1 MLVLAACARGDQD
14 ADRASAAGQ
23 TTVVAA
29 GRLARLPAGNT
40 SDSPADSSAVAPW
53 AEADRPYRFEFPR
66 DHGPHP
72 EFRQEWWYLTG
83 NLRDAT
89 GARYGFELTFFRL
102 AAAPVS
108 NATAGAA
115 TPASTEERSK
125 WHARQVYVAH
135 FALTD
140 VTSGRFHSTARYAR
154 DALGL
159 AGSSGLPLRVWLSG
173 WFLAEAAGTAAW
185 TLHAAD
191 GEDALTLT
199 LQPQLPPV
207 LNGDEGLSV
216 KSDEPGAASY
226 YYSIPRLEARGELR
240 HAGRS
245 LSVSG
250 LAWLDRE
257 WGSGPLGAAQQ
268 GWDWFGLQL
277 ADGTAL
283 MFYALR
289 TRAGERDPHSA
300 GTWITSDGSTR
311 ALRSGDVE
319 IRAESHWTSP
329 RGDRYPSRWR
339 IRIPSLALDLDVAP
353 AVPDQELDTTPRYWE
368 GSVRVAG
375 ERSGRSVGGQGYVE
389 LVGYAR

>member
-1 MLVLAACARGDQD
+1 VGRALIWIAILVLAACARGD
-14 ADRASAAGQ
+14 RGSATAGA
-23 TTVVAA
+23 TA
-29 GRLARLPAGNT
+29 GEGTLAVNRLATLRAG
-40 SDSPADSSAVAPW
+40 
-53 AEADRPYRFEFPR
+53 AEARGFPQATGPHRFEFPR

-83 NLRDAT
+83 NLHDPA

-102 AAAPVS
+102 AAAPS
-108 NATAGAA
+108 GASA
-115 TPASTEERSK
+115 PASDGRSR

-140 VTSGRFHSTARYAR
+140 VNGGRFHAKARYAR
-154 DALGL
+154 EALGL
-159 AGSSGLPLRVWLSG
+159 AGSRGMPLRVWLSG
-173 WFLAEAAGTAAW
+173 WFLEEGDGATGW

-191 GEDALTLT
+191 GDDALTLR
-199 LQPQLPPV
+199 LRPQGVPV
-207 LNGDEGLSV
+207 LNGNAGLSI

-226 YYSIPRLEARGELR
+226 YYSIPRLEAEGELT

-245 LSVSG
+245 LAVSG

-257 WGSGPLGAAQQ
+257 WGSGPLGADQQ

-289 TRAGERDPHSA
+289 THAGERDRHSA
-300 GTWITSDGSTR
+300 GTWIADDGSTR
-311 ALRSGDVE
+311 ALQSADVD
-319 IRAESHWTSP
+319 IRTEDHWTSP

-339 IRIPSLALDLDVAP
+339 VRVPSLDLDIDVAP
-353 AVPDQELDTTPRYWE
+353 VLPDQELDTTPRYWE
-368 GSVRVAG
+368 GAVRVTG
-375 ERSGRSVGGQGYVE
+375 QRHGRAVGGQGYVE